1 MSPREAWLELARDII
16 KLFLRV
22 NLLVGEVVSNLRHL
36 KKEGDTITALRFES
50 NVSESRRSIRRETL
64 GVREPVLF

>member
-16 KLFLRV
+16 QLFLRV

-50 NVSESRRSIRRETL
+50 NISESRTSIRRETL
-64 GVREPVLF
+64 GAREPVLF

>member
-16 KLFLRV
+16 QLFLRV

-36 KKEGDTITALRFES
+36 KKEGDTITALRLES

-64 GVREPVLF
+64 GAHEPVLF